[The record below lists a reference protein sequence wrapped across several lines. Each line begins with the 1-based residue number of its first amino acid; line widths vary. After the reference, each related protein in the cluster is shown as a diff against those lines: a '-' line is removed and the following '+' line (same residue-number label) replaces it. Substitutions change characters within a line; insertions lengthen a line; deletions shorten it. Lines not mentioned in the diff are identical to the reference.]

1 MAVGI
6 QVVQTGPLFER
17 PTKIVKDTTR
27 LFVQRMVE
35 LGEQRLDIMLSPRP
49 KGVYLSASEA
59 KAGKATTG
67 NYRRNV
73 SGKVDHLQGLITD
86 GGVIYGSWLE
96 GTSSRNVTTRFKG
109 YASFRKTAQWM
120 QKQVDIEAKNF
131 VHQYTRRL
139 NGI

>member
-6 QVVQTGPLFER
+6 KVLQTGPLFDR
-17 PTKIVKDTTR
+17 PTKITRDATR

-35 LGEQRLDIMLSPRP
+35 LGEQRLKIILNPRP
-49 KGVYLSASEA
+49 KGVFLSVSEA
-59 KAGKATTG
+59 AEGKASKG
-67 NYRRNV
+67 NYSGNV
-73 SGKVDHLQGLITD
+73 ESFVDNLQGLITD

-109 YASFRKTAQWM
+109 YASFRKTEQWL
-120 QKQVDIEAKNF
+120 QKKVDTEAKNF
-131 VHQYTRRL
+131 VHQYVRRM